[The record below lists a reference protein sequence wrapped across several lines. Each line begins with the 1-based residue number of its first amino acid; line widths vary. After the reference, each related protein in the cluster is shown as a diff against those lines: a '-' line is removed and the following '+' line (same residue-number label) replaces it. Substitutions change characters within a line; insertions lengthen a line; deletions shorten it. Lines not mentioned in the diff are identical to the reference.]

1 MMNSQIL
8 EYVDSSKTQ
17 KCKYLENE
25 TNILLANKKMINYIL

>member
-25 TNILLANKKMINYIL
+25 TIFFLQIKK